1 MSDLQMEDVAHE
13 SDISKGPSFSD
24 EEKEILELYDQVQKL
39 ELEVALA
46 KARVRLAGESSEHQ
60 PCCRTSHR

>member
-1 MSDLQMEDVAHE
+1 MADLQMEDAHE
-13 SDISKGPSFSD
+13 NDISKGPAFSD

-46 KARVRLAGESSEHQ
+46 MARVQLAGEF
-60 PCCRTSHR
+60 